1 MAKKKG
7 TVEQLAAGSMPPT
20 APPTAPA
27 PVTAVADDFDRALTT
42 PLPSEEESRLRKLQL
57 ENERLQLENE
67 KLRFENMKVR
77 NDAQRGWV
85 EIWLRVSMAV
95 ALFLVVV
102 GYIIWV
108 LVFLGGQ
115 TGDVRLS
122 DTVLGVLLGT
132 TSVNVIGLLLTVAR
146 YLFPTTGKPAL
157 PDG

>member
-1 MAKKKG
+1 MAKGKPREQKL
-7 TVEQLAAGSMPPT
+7 VSEQLPPS
-20 APPTAPA
+20 APVNPLPA
-27 PVTAVADDFDRALTT
+27 PTNGSGHPVRNDSALTP

-57 ENERLQLENE
+57 ENDKLHQENE
-67 KLRFENMKVR
+67 KLRNEV
-77 NDAQRGWV
+77 
-85 EIWLRVSMAV
+85 LRVRIEIGLRVGMAV

-115 TGDVRLS
+115 TGETRLS